1 MLPPSVLRELSRLQ
15 DNIERF
21 PTDQARRV
29 VEAELGRPIAEI
41 FSEFSEE
48 PIAAAS
54 LAQVRRA
61 RLCRRH
67 AAAGAPSFER
77 GSGCCVVQR

>member
-1 MLPPSVLRELSRLQ
+1 MLPPSVLRELSKLQ

-21 PTDQARRV
+21 PTAQARAL
-29 VEAELGRPIAEI
+29 VEAELGRPITEV

-54 LAQVRRA
+54 LAQA
-61 RLCRRH
+61 SRLS
-67 AAAGAPSFER
+67 PNF
-77 GSGCCVVQR
+77 

>member
-1 MLPPSVLRELSRLQ
+1 MLPPSVLRELSKLQ

-21 PTDQARRV
+21 PTDQARAV
-29 VEAELGRPIAEI
+29 VEAELGRPIAEV

-54 LAQVRRA
+54 LAQVR
-61 RLCRRH
+61 CRVRVFC
-67 AAAGAPSFER
+67 AQVRCRVRVFCKGFD
-77 GSGCCVVQR
+77 